1 MKRIL
6 LSLVVIGTVAF
17 AGGDIGES
25 NFVINDANSAE
36 ISALKEQ
43 MNSMQQKLTE
53 LENKKPVIKVVTK
66 EITEPKT
73 EGTLIKSKV
82 PVIKFNGTHY
92 LGFVHTKPQSGESD
106 DKFETRRNYFQ
117 TKAYFKE
124 NPKDYMRLTLDTNT
138 NSAGEAN
145 VRLKYAFLYLNDI
158 LPSTSVELGQTH
170 RPWIDYEEHS
180 GWLYR
185 SIAKTFVEEHN
196 GAHFTNSADR
206 GMDFKTKTEY
216 FSSELGVFNGEGY
229 HTNDIDNAED
239 RGLSYEWRLTAN
251 ILGTGKKH
259 THARKD
265 RYANISF
272 LGQYNRKHLG
282 SEDFKWAGV
291 HAVYNQPSF
300 LLAGMFVKSNELTG
314 DKNTGDGYT
323 INAEYRPADKWAILG
338 RYDSFSAD
346 DNKDREEYIA
356 GIAYDYNK
364 NVKFIGNLFHIDSDT
379 NIDNNAE
386 DRFML
391 SAEVNW

>member
-66 EITEPKT
+66 EITEPET

-92 LGFVHTKPQSGESD
+92 LGFVHTKPQSDESD

-117 TKAYFKE
+117 AKAYFKE

-379 NIDNNAE
+379 NINNNAE

>member
-1 MKRIL
+1 
-6 LSLVVIGTVAF
+6 
-17 AGGDIGES
+17 
-25 NFVINDANSAE
+25 
-36 ISALKEQ
+36 
-43 MNSMQQKLTE
+43 
-53 LENKKPVIKVVTK
+53 
-66 EITEPKT
+66 
-73 EGTLIKSKV
+73 
-82 PVIKFNGTHY
+82 
-92 LGFVHTKPQSGESD
+92 
-106 DKFETRRNYFQ
+106 
-117 TKAYFKE
+117 
-124 NPKDYMRLTLDTNT
+124 MRLTLDTNT

-300 LLAGMFVKSNELTG
+300 LLAGMFVKSNKLTG

-323 INAEYRPADKWAILG
+323 INGEYRPADKWAILG

-356 GIAYDYNK
+356 GVAYDYNK

-391 SAEVNW
+391 SAKVNW

>member
-117 TKAYFKE
+117 AKAYFKE

-185 SIAKTFVEEHN
+185 SIAKTFVEEAGYPFGVATDSGSYCLSDDLFEIRRIGIFPTITNFGYKRKIN
-196 GAHFTNSADR
+196 GNYNFIKIIR
-206 GMDFKTKTEY
+206 E
-216 FSSELGVFNGEGY
+216 
-229 HTNDIDNAED
+229 
-239 RGLSYEWRLTAN
+239 
-251 ILGTGKKH
+251 KK
-259 THARKD
+259 
-265 RYANISF
+265 
-272 LGQYNRKHLG
+272 
-282 SEDFKWAGV
+282 
-291 HAVYNQPSF
+291 
-300 LLAGMFVKSNELTG
+300 
-314 DKNTGDGYT
+314 
-323 INAEYRPADKWAILG
+323 
-338 RYDSFSAD
+338 
-346 DNKDREEYIA
+346 NK
-356 GIAYDYNK
+356 
-364 NVKFIGNLFHIDSDT
+364 
-379 NIDNNAE
+379 
-386 DRFML
+386 
-391 SAEVNW
+391 